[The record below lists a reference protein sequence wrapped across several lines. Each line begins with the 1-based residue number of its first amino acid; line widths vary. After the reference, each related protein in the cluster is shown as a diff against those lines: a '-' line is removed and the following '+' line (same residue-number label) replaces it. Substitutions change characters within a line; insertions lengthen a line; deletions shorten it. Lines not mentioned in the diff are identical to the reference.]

1 LKLVECVPNFSEGRR
16 REVIDAIVAE
26 ARTRNVKVLDIESD
40 ADHNRSVLTFV
51 GSPKAVKEAMIAVS
65 AKAIELIDLN
75 YHQGQHPRM
84 GAVDVIPFIPISD
97 VTMEECIKIAKEF
110 GAEYATRF
118 GVPVYLYEE
127 AATRPDRRN
136 LSDIRKGEFE
146 GLREEIERNPDRAP
160 DFGPNHVHPTAG
172 ATAVGARK
180 ILIAYNI
187 NLGTTDISVAK
198 QIAKQIRGKDGGFSA
213 VKALG
218 FELKDRGMV
227 QVSINMVDYKASQ
240 LFKVFELVQS
250 LATGFGVPVIASEV
264 VGLIPLDALTET
276 AEFYLRLH
284 GFDGHQILERRLMEK
299 DKLVGLDLMSF
310 ADEVRSDRAVPGGGS
325 VSAYSASLAA
335 GLVSMVAQLTLAK
348 EQVEIHPIVEE
359 IQNKS
364 EAHQLTLLSLVDE
377 DARSFTSLIE
387 AYKMPRIREDE
398 KRKRT
403 GEIQRRLKG
412 AADVPLKTAEITS
425 AVIELAADLSKIAN
439 MNAISDL
446 QTAIYV
452 GHASAQGALA
462 NVHINLTQIIDEEY
476 CAEMRSKI
484 SKIQVD
490 LDQYKSKALDTINAR
505 MSTSKL
511 ASR

>member
-1 LKLVECVPNFSEGRR
+1 MKLVECVPNFSEGRR
-16 REVIDAIVAE
+16 REVVEAIVAE
-26 ARTRNVKVLDIESD
+26 ARARNVKVLDVESD

-97 VTMEECIKIAKEF
+97 VTMEDCIKIAKEF
-110 GAEYATRF
+110 GEEYATRF
-118 GVPVYLYEE
+118 DVPVYLYEE
-127 AATRPDRRN
+127 AATRPDRKN
-136 LSDIRKGEFE
+136 LADIRRGEFE
-146 GLREEIERNPDRAP
+146 GLREEIGRNPDRLP
-160 DFGPNHVHPTAG
+160 DFGPNHIHPTAG
-172 ATAVGARK
+172 ATAIGARK

-218 FELKDRGMV
+218 FELKDRGIV

-240 LFKVFELVQS
+240 LFKVFESVRS

-276 AEFYLRLH
+276 AEFYLRLR
-284 GFDGHQILERRLMEK
+284 GFDGHQILERRLMER

-335 GLVSMVAQLTLAK
+335 GLVSMVAQLTLARDK
-348 EQVEIHPIVEE
+348 VDTHSILEE

-377 DARSFTSLIE
+377 DARSFTSLME
-387 AYKMPRIREDE
+387 AYKMPRISEEERSL
-398 KRKRT
+398 RKS
-403 GEIQRRLKG
+403 EIQRRLKT
-412 AADVPLKTAEITS
+412 ASEVPLKTAENSS
-425 AVIELAADLSKIAN
+425 AIVELAGELSNIAN
-439 MNAISDL
+439 VNAISDL

-452 GHASAQGALA
+452 GHASALGALA
-462 NVHINLTQIIDEEY
+462 NVHINLTRIKDEEY
-476 CAEMRSKI
+476 CSKMQSEI
-484 SKIQVD
+484 SAIQVN
-490 LDQYKSKALDTINAR
+490 LDHHKSKALNSISAR
-505 MSTSKL
+505 MSASKV
-511 ASR
+511 A

>member
-1 LKLVECVPNFSEGRR
+1 MKLVECVPNFSEGRR
-16 REVIDAIVAE
+16 RDVIDAIVAE
-26 ARTRNVKVLDIESD
+26 ARNRNVKVLDVESD

-51 GSPKAVKEAMIAVS
+51 GSPEAVKEAMIAVS

-97 VTMEECIKIAKEF
+97 ITMEDCVKIAKEF
-110 GAEYATRF
+110 GADYATRF

-127 AATRPDRRN
+127 AATRPDRKN
-136 LSDIRKGEFE
+136 LSDIRKEEFE

-172 ATAVGARK
+172 ATAIGARK

-198 QIAKQIRGKDGGFSA
+198 QIAKQIRGKNGGLSA

-218 FELKDRGMV
+218 FELKERGMV
-227 QVSINMVDYKASQ
+227 QVSMNMVDYKSSQ
-240 LFKVFELVQS
+240 LFKVFELVRS
-250 LATGFGVPVIASEV
+250 LAIGFGVPVIASEV
-264 VGLIPLDALTET
+264 VGLVPMDALTES

-284 GFDGHQILERRLMEK
+284 GFDRHQILEQRLMES

-335 GLVSMVAQLTLAK
+335 GLVSMVAQLTLGK
-348 EQVEIHPIVEE
+348 ERVEVNSKIEE
-359 IQNKS
+359 IQTKS

-377 DARSFTSLIE
+377 DARSFTSLME

-398 KRKRT
+398 KRLRT
-403 GEIQRRLKG
+403 EEIQRRLKK
-412 AADVPLKTAEITS
+412 AAEVPLETAGIAS
-425 AVIELAADLSKIAN
+425 AVVELAGQLSKSAN

-446 QTAIYV
+446 QTAIYL

-462 NVHINLTQIIDEEY
+462 NVHINLTQIKDEEY
-476 CAEMRSKI
+476 CVGLRSRI
-484 SKIQVD
+484 STIQID
-490 LDQYKSKALDTINAR
+490 LDRHKSQAMDTITAR
-505 MSTSKL
+505 MSMS
-511 ASR
+511 